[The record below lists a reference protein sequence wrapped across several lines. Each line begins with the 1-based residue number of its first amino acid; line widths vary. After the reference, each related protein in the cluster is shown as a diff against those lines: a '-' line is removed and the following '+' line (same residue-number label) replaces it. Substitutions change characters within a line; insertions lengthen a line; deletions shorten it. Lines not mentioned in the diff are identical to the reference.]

1 MPTLWKLNRSVHEIR
16 GDYGHRC
23 AIDGGLPARVV
34 TVQQNQQSVSR
45 GFRFDIDLIGVIADD
60 LCALYTQVLLMSCS
74 AFDGKL
80 VLERKL
86 SVGRPL
92 RIRQEDPR
100 KRVR

>member
-45 GFRFDIDLIGVIADD
+45 RFRFDIDLIGAIADD
-60 LCALYTQVLLMSCS
+60 LGAFYTQVLSISCS
-74 AFDGKL
+74 AL
-80 VLERKL
+80 N
-86 SVGRPL
+86 
-92 RIRQEDPR
+92 
-100 KRVR
+100 